1 MRILT
6 LIVTTLWTLQNAAT
20 LADDGGTL
28 VDAFLAQ
35 CAHTQACGIEEL
47 RSKGIDAAM
56 LQMIEAR
63 MEGQCEAQLS
73 QISQIELQAS
83 AGPNA
88 EKVEVMTRCFLAMA
102 DIPCDELVNHP
113 EIPECQDV

>member
-1 MRILT
+1 MRILI
-6 LIVTTLWTLQNAAT
+6 LLLAILWALQNAVT
-20 LADDGGTL
+20 LADDGGSL
-28 VDAFLAQ
+28 ADAFLAQ
-35 CAHTQACGIEEL
+35 CAHTQACGIEEM
-47 RSKGIDAAM
+47 RSKGMDPAM

-63 MEGQCEAQLS
+63 MEGQCEAQLTEMN
-73 QISQIELQAS
+73 QIESQAN

-102 DIPCDELVNHP
+102 DMSCDELANDP

>member
-73 QISQIELQAS
+73 QISQIESQAS

>member
-1 MRILT
+1 MRILI
-6 LIVTTLWTLQNAAT
+6 LLLAILWALQNAVT
-20 LADDGGTL
+20 LADDGGSL
-28 VDAFLAQ
+28 ADAFLAQ
-35 CAHTQACGIEEL
+35 CAHTQACGIEEM
-47 RSKGIDAAM
+47 RSKGMDAAM

-73 QISQIELQAS
+73 QISQIESQAS

-88 EKVEVMTRCFLAMA
+88 EKVEVMTRCFQAMA
-102 DIPCDELVNHP
+102 DMPCDELVNDP

>member
-1 MRILT
+1 MRILI
-6 LIVTTLWTLQNAAT
+6 LIAATVLALTNEVT
-20 LADDGGTL
+20 LADDDDSL
-28 VDAFLAQ
+28 ADAFMAQ
-35 CAHTQACGIEEL
+35 CAHTQACGIEEM
-47 RSKGIDAAM
+47 RSKGMDAAM

-73 QISQIELQAS
+73 QISQIESQAN

-88 EKVEVMTRCFLAMA
+88 EKVEVMKRCFLAMA
-102 DIPCDELVNHP
+102 DMPCDELVNDP